1 MSFSDL
7 KRGHVVQYIEDH
19 KTETGLWFLH
29 HIPKTAGSS
38 LAQEL
43 ATRLRPYRNM
53 AIDYQPDTSFTGDMM
68 SAAVTQFIESG
79 MALKCRSAS
88 GHVFA
93 PHIRQ
98 IARAVP
104 DVSFFTYLR
113 HPVSRIVSE
122 YRYCRT
128 EMHPPW
134 RNFITRYP
142 TIDAFVDE
150 PLEANKMSRYLFGT
164 VTIAPE
170 AARELLFSRYAFIG
184 LQERYPLSY
193 LLMSRMMWGGSAPQ
207 AKSRVTPSTA
217 ENAVEMTADLHARIL
232 ANNALDISLYK
243 AVSDVYADIASEA
256 WDMAAA

>member
-1 MSFSDL
+1 MSFNDL
-7 KRGHVVQYIEDH
+7 KRGHVAQYIEDH

-43 ATRLRPYRNM
+43 SARLRPYRNM

-88 GHVFA
+88 GHIFA
-93 PHIRQ
+93 PHVEQ
-98 IARAVP
+98 IAAAVP
-104 DVSFFTYLR
+104 DVQFFTYLR
-113 HPVSRIVSE
+113 HPLSRIVSE

-134 RNFITRYP
+134 RNFIARYP

-164 VTIAPE
+164 VKIDPE
-170 AARELLFSRYAFIG
+170 EAKERLFTRYAFVG

-193 LLMSRMMWGGSAPQ
+193 LLMSRMMWGGSAPE
-207 AKSRVTPSTA
+207 ARSRVTPSTE
-217 ENAVEMTADLHARIL
+217 ENEVEMTADLHARIME
-232 ANNALDISLYK
+232 NNALDLYLYK
-243 AVSDVYADIASEA
+243 AVSAVYAEIATEA
-256 WDMAAA
+256 WEMAAA